1 MVTLKSRIAGI
12 VRLGL
17 VLAVCSSVVVGP
29 TLAPALEVGDRA
41 PDFKLPSTNGVD
53 ISLSDFRDKKFV
65 FLEFYGADF
74 QPT

>member
-1 MVTLKSRIAGI
+1 MKSPIPGV

-17 VLAVCSSVVVGP
+17 ALAVYSIVVGP
-29 TLAPALEVGDRA
+29 MSAAAIEVGDRA
-41 PDFKLPSTNGVD
+41 PDFRLPSTNGID
-53 ISLSDFRDKKFV
+53 ISLSDFGGKKFV